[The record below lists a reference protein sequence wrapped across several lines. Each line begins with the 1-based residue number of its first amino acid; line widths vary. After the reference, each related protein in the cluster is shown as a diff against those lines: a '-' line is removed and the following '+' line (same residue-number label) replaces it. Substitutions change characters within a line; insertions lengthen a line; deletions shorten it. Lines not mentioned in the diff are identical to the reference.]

1 MVVERF
7 TQEAALLLPSRNE
20 VWEET
25 ANVFMSLSE
34 GEEIIREST
43 KQTLPSSKV
52 K

>member
-1 MVVERF
+1 MERF

-20 VWEET
+20 VWEKT
-25 ANVFMSLSE
+25 AKVFMSLLE

-43 KQTLPSSKV
+43 KQTLPSSKF